1 MIYHKMDS
9 YTGKTFHPMNI
20 REDDICIE
28 DIVHSFAV
36 MCRGSRQLLYFYSVA

>member
-1 MIYHKMDS
+1 MDS

-20 REDDICIE
+20 REDDIAY
-28 DIVHSFAV
+28 SFAL